1 MRVLLVED
9 DREAARYL
17 SKALD
22 ESGHSVKIAHDGEEG
37 LEYARSKE
45 HDVLI
50 VDRMLPR
57 LDGLALIETLA
68 HGIHWCA
75 CPHLERTWRG

>member
-17 SKALD
+17 SKALG

-45 HDVLI
+45 HDV
-50 VDRMLPR
+50 RS
-57 LDGLALIETLA
+57 E
-68 HGIHWCA
+68 
-75 CPHLERTWRG
+75 ERRVGKEC